1 MIYNKMIIPAIALTL
16 LNTGCVKPTE
26 EINSPKTPA
35 INSNETSVY
44 NEQPSSVAYDD
55 SSASQE
61 PIIYSDPTS
70 TSSDTIY
77 SSSTV
82 TPSIEGGVTDTIT
95 NTPSITTTTATTTT
109 TTPNPSD
116 HYQPPQGGY
125 SSSSSSSGNGAYN
138 DPYSSGGGYSSGS
151 YNSGGDYGSGSYSA
165 IDDPYSNP
173 SSSSSSSSNRYSTN
187 IPYSS
192 NNTPSYNSS
201 SSSRTSNNSGI
212 GLQVAALRSYA
223 SAEEFRRNLSI
234 SPKYH
239 SYIKRGAINKV
250 IITGFSSRS
259 EAKALANRQFP
270 GAFIVSAS
278 SNSSTSSNYSSYSSS
293 SSYTPSYSSHSSSSG
308 NIHSGI
314 GVQVGAFSSKAR
326 ARAIAQEKAGG
337 EYTAV
342 IKTAKVRGRTIYK
355 AILLGFSSRAD
366 AKRAIASGRFGN
378 AFVVTG
384 IHP

>member
-1 MIYNKMIIPAIALTL
+1 MKYNKMIIPAIALTL

-26 EINSPKTPA
+26 EVNSQKTPTA
-35 INSNETSVY
+35 NSNETSVY
-44 NEQPSSVAYDD
+44 NEQPSSVVYDD
-55 SSASQE
+55 TSSSTE

-70 TSSDTIY
+70 GSSDSIY
-77 SSSTV
+77 SPPVGGITDST
-82 TPSIEGGVTDTIT
+82 TIT
-95 NTPSITTTTATTTT
+95 TPVTT

-116 HYQPPQGGY
+116 HYQPPQGGGGY
-125 SSSSSSSGNGAYN
+125 STSSSSGGGTYS
-138 DPYSSGGGYSSGS
+138 DPYSSGGGS
-151 YNSGGDYGSGSYSA
+151 YGGGGYSA
-165 IDDPYSNP
+165 VDDPYSSP
-173 SSSSSSSSNRYSTN
+173 SSSSSHSTYSTN
-187 IPYSS
+187 IPYG
-192 NNTPSYNSS
+192 SS
-201 SSSRTSNNSGI
+201 SSSSAPSYGGSSSSGTHKGI
-212 GLQVAALRSYA
+212 GLQVAALRTYA

-234 SPKYH
+234 SSKYN
-239 SYIKRGAINKV
+239 SYIKRGPINRV

-278 SNSSTSSNYSSYSSS
+278 SSASSTPSYSSS
-293 SSYTPSYSSHSSSSG
+293 SNSYTPSYSSHSSSSS

-314 GVQVGAFSSKAR
+314 GIQVGAFSSKSK
-326 ARAIAQEKAGG
+326 ARAIAQEKASG

-366 AKRAIASGRFGN
+366 AKRAIASGRFGD
-378 AFVVTG
+378 AFVVSG